1 MNKSSKASVRDRATR
16 YAWRPTGVANVY
28 MRGTKYYYV
37 KMNRGKRHFVLL
49 ANAQGRPV
57 GDLPEAI
64 RAASKVAVN
73 SFVARPESL
82 RDVLNEFF
90 EEKLRRR
97 EWEATTKRGH
107 RHIYESFMTS
117 VTKPLAAV
125 TTRDLQEWYDEQRA
139 RVSDHSAATYF
150 ACIAS
155 LFRWAHGVR
164 KIPHNPA
171 VDVVIEKPE
180 PASDRRFATYEQR
193 DRLVSTAEDD
203 HLKLFLILGFHF
215 GLRRREIDHALPTWI
230 DLEYRLLR
238 VRNQTRPDPPL
249 SYFRIKN
256 GKERVIPMSQDATEF
271 LKRYLP
277 TLPSG
282 PCYLLHPE
290 KLEGGTNRYRYD
302 MRRPFQ
308 DHVAAN
314 GMKWLTIQAMRTTFA
329 SLLATTGLVSIQQI
343 ADWLG
348 DTIKV
353 TEDRYAHL
361 LPRHDLIEKAFRDRA
376 DHSGNPSNL
385 SRSTAAIRSSAA

>member
-1 MNKSSKASVRDRATR
+1 
-16 YAWRPTGVANVY
+16 

-37 KMNRGKRHFVLL
+37 KMNRGKRHFVPL
-49 ANAQGRPV
+49 ADSQGRPV
-57 GDLPEAI
+57 VDLPEAI
-64 RAASKVAVN
+64 RAAGKLAVN
-73 SFVARPESL
+73 PFVARPESL

-107 RHIYESFMTS
+107 RHIYETFVTS
-117 VTKPLAAV
+117 VTRPLGAI
-125 TTRDLQEWYDEQRA
+125 TTRDLQEWYDAQRA

-193 DRLVSTAEDD
+193 DELVSTAEDN

-230 DLEYRLLR
+230 DLEHRLLR
-238 VRNQTRPDPPL
+238 VRNHTRPDPPL

-256 GKERVIPMSQDATEF
+256 GKERVIPMSQDATEV

-302 MRRPFQ
+302 MRRPS
-308 DHVAAN
+308 
-314 GMKWLTIQAMRTTFA
+314 RTT
-329 SLLATTGLVSIQQI
+329 SLP
-343 ADWLG
+343 
-348 DTIKV
+348 
-353 TEDRYAHL
+353 TE
-361 LPRHDLIEKAFRDRA
+361 
-376 DHSGNPSNL
+376 
-385 SRSTAAIRSSAA
+385 